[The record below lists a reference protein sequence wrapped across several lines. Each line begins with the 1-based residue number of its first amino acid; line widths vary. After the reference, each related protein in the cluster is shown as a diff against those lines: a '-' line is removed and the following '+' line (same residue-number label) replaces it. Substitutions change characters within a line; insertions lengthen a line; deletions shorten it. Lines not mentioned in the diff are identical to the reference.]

1 MFDFFSP
8 SHLLL
13 VAIAVIVFVGPKD
26 LPRFMRGV
34 GRWTAKMKSIAAEF
48 TSSLEEMGRHEELRE
63 LRDELD
69 ALRASRVEEIPTR
82 ATAARPPAND
92 DHLAVEQPMIV
103 APEMEM
109 AAQ

>member
-1 MFDFFSP
+1 VFDFFSP

-63 LRDELD
+63 LRNELD
-69 ALRASRVEEIPTR
+69 ALRASRVEEAP
-82 ATAARPPAND
+82 AARPPAND
-92 DHLAVEQPMIV
+92 DHAAVEHNDIV
-103 APEMEM
+103 AAEM